1 VVERVPAL
9 RPVDRHERDRPTVLE
24 VDHAA
29 GLYRRPVRRTDGVR
43 QAREVDV
50 ELRGKRVLVTG
61 ASRGI
66 GRALAVALAGAGAKV
81 AVVARD
87 GAALAALADEL
98 GGSAHPADLLDPEQ
112 LGHLVHRVEDEAGPV
127 DVLVNNAGLLEA
139 ATLWDTDAERL
150 AAQVQ
155 LNLTAPLEL
164 CRQAI
169 PRMLRRGGGH
179 LVNVASLA
187 ALAATPGMT
196 VYAATKAGLAH
207 GASALRSELRG
218 LPIGV
223 TTVMVGG
230 VPTDMLSHGGE
241 YPPFDKAFARLRRT
255 QLVPDT
261 SAEELAAAVVKG
273 VEQDRRTV
281 YLPRRAAPFVAAVE
295 LPRKVVQLVLTGVPR
310 RA

>member
-1 VVERVPAL
+1 
-9 RPVDRHERDRPTVLE
+9 
-24 VDHAA
+24 
-29 GLYRRPVRRTDGVR
+29 
-43 QAREVDV
+43 V

-66 GRALAVALAGAGAKV
+66 GRALATRIAQAGATVAL
-81 AVVARD
+81 VARD
-87 GAALAALADEL
+87 GAALDALASEL
-98 GGSAHPADLLDPEQ
+98 GGTAHPADLLDPEQ
-112 LGHLVHRVEDEAGPV
+112 LGRLVHRVEDEAGPV

-139 ATLWDTDAERL
+139 ATLWATDAERL

-164 CRQAI
+164 CRQVI

-196 VYAATKAGLAH
+196 VYAATKAGIAH
-207 GASALRSELRG
+207 GTSALRSELRG

-241 YPPFDKAFARLRRT
+241 YPPFDKAFARLRRI

-261 SAEELAAAVVKG
+261 SADDLAVAVVKG
-273 VEQDRRTV
+273 IEQGKRTV
-281 YLPRRAAPFVAAVE
+281 YLPRRAMPFVAAVE
-295 LPRKVVQLVLTGVPR
+295 APRKVIAVALAGVPR
-310 RA
+310 RT

>member
-1 VVERVPAL
+1 M
-9 RPVDRHERDRPTVLE
+9 
-24 VDHAA
+24 
-29 GLYRRPVRRTDGVR
+29 
-43 QAREVDV
+43 

-66 GRALAVALAGAGAKV
+66 GRELASALAGAGAKV
-81 AVVARD
+81 ALVARD
-87 GAALAALADEL
+87 GAALATLADEL
-98 GGSAHPADLLDPEQ
+98 GGTAHPADLLDPEQ

-127 DVLVNNAGLLEA
+127 DVLVNNAGLLVST
-139 ATLWDTDAERL
+139 TLWQTDADRL

-155 LNLTAPLEL
+155 LNLVAPLEL
-164 CRQAI
+164 YRQAI

-179 LVNVASLA
+179 LVSVASLA

-196 VYAATKAGLAH
+196 AYAATKAGLAH
-207 GASALRSELRG
+207 GTSALRSELRG
-218 LPIGV
+218 LPIRV

-241 YPPFDKAFARLRRT
+241 YPPFERSFRRLRRV

-261 SAEELAAAVVKG
+261 PADVLAAAVVKG
-273 VEQDRRTV
+273 IEQDKRTV
-281 YLPRRAAPFVAAVE
+281 YLPRRAMPFVAAVE
-295 LPRKVVQLVLTGVPR
+295 APRKIVELVLTGVPR